1 MTTHAIIDIDNTLW
15 PFWKVFYERLRS
27 LNPAFPPPEHW
38 SHFDIWEGYFS
49 REDFFREIDAI
60 HATQDNERHL
70 PYPEA
75 RGFLSAL
82 QGHGYHI
89 IIASHRLTESR
100 VPTER
105 WLDRYGLPYD
115 ELHLSF
121 DKTTLFGPHARIV
134 ADDSPEVLDRA
145 FAAGARCAGL
155 IFPWNR
161 AYAGRGYPLLK
172 DLNEVLSYLL
182 NG

>member
-1 MTTHAIIDIDNTLW
+1 MAGHAIIDIDNTLW
-15 PFWKVFYERLRS
+15 PFWEVFNERLRH
-27 LNPAFPPPEHW
+27 LNPAFPSPEHW
-38 SHFDIWEGYFS
+38 NHFDIWEGYFS

-60 HATQDNERHL
+60 HAAQDSGSHR
-70 PYPEA
+70 PYPKA

-82 QGHGYHI
+82 RERGYHI
-89 IIASHRLTESR
+89 IIASHRQNESR

-105 WLDRYGLPYD
+105 WLRRHGLHYD

-121 DKTTLFGPHARIV
+121 DKTALFGPSTRIV
-134 ADDSPEVLDRA
+134 ADDSPEVLERA
-145 FAAGARCAGL
+145 FAAGTRCAGL

-161 AYAGRGYPLLK
+161 AYSGRGYPLLE
-172 DLNEVLSYLL
+172 DLDEVLSYLI